1 MSSTGQSQDP
11 ESEPTP
17 QPERETPPALDLEAS
32 EVGDPPPVDDNA
44 ADAHREEAAPASEP
58 PRRRD
63 VTYVAAGLIAALIA
77 GLALG
82 YWIYEMATSPNRD
95 AMATL
100 DDRVAAL
107 EKRLADNV
115 TRSDEMMA
123 SLNGLRGE
131 VQRLA
136 TQPGGAAPDAGG
148 LGDRLT
154 RVEQGM
160 GEQRAALEDIRKT
173 LESQPAAPPA
183 APAETQAAVDQLKQR
198 VGEIDAKLAQPPP
211 PAPSVPPETAQKLD
225 DTAQKANDTA
235 QRVED
240 MDSRL

>member
-82 YWIYEMATSPNRD
+82 YWIYEMATAPNRD

-100 DDRVAAL
+100 DDRVGAL

-136 TQPGGAAPDAGG
+136 AEPRSAPDGSG
-148 LGDRLT
+148 LVERLT
-154 RVEQGM
+154 KVEQGM
-160 GEQRAALEDIRKT
+160 GEQRTMLEDMRKSLAT
-173 LESQPAAPPA
+173 QQAAPPA
-183 APAETQAAVDQLKQR
+183 AASAETQAAVDQLKQK
-198 VGEIDAKLAQPPP
+198 VGEIDAKLAQPPAP
-211 PAPSVPPETAQKLD
+211 PPPPTVPPETAQKLD
-225 DTAQKANDTA
+225 DTAQKATDTA

-240 MDSRL
+240 L